1 MSLTLDEVR
10 QIRFRMTRRGE
21 VGYQVGD
28 VDTFI
33 DKVELTFDEFE
44 KERERLRREVESA
57 GAAAVPQD
65 APAESGASDAALQE
79 KDAEIERLRDE
90 VRRLTESLDQGDAA
104 SAAQAAAESRIGE
117 LTAQNEQ
124 LSNKLE
130 QVRGDYDK
138 LRAQHASKKGVT
150 LVKLAEARAN
160 AFPWNAD
167 PAYTPAKPAQLGVQ
181 SFDIDLAEL
190 VDYIDWG
197 PFFQTWDLAGS
208 YPKIL
213 QDDLV
218 GETARELKS
227 DAEVMLARMVAEQ
240 DTRPWVRAKAVF
252 GLFPANA
259 VGDDIEIYAD
269 ETRAEVLMTWHGLRQ
284 QHERP
289 AGKPH
294 YCLADFVAGK
304 DSGVADYV
312 GAFAVTAGLDIE
324 ERLAAY
330 ERAHDDYH
338 AIMLKALADRFA
350 EAAAEWLH
358 ARVRKEF
365 WAYAP
370 AETLSCDELIKEAY
384 RGIRPAPGYPACPDH
399 TVKGPLFKL
408 LDAPARTGMGLTDS
422 FAMTPAAAVS
432 GFYFAHPDAHYFA
445 VSKIGRDQL
454 EDWARRTGM
463 TVAEAERWLAPLL

>member
-1 MSLTLDEVR
+1 VK
-10 QIRFRMTRRGE
+10 
-21 VGYQVGD
+21 GD
-28 VDTFI
+28 VHDI
-33 DKVELTFDEFE
+33 GKNIVGVVLGCNGYDIVDLGVMVPCDKILNAA
-44 KERERLRREVESA
+44 REH
-57 GAAAVPQD
+57 G
-65 APAESGASDAALQE
+65 
-79 KDAEIERLRDE
+79 
-90 VRRLTESLDQGDAA
+90 
-104 SAAQAAAESRIGE
+104 AQAIGLSGLITPSLEEMSHVAAEMQRQGFDVPLLIGGATTSRAH
-117 LTAQNEQ
+117 TAIKIAPHYAQPVIYVPDASRAVGVVTKL
-124 LSNKLE
+124 LSE
-130 QVRGDYDK
+130 GQRAGYAAEVAADYEK

-150 LVKLAEARAN
+150 LVKLSDARAN
-160 AFPWNAD
+160 AFKWDAD
-167 PAYTPAKPAQLGVQ
+167 PAYKPARPAQLGVQ

-208 YPKIL
+208 YPRIL
-213 QDDLV
+213 DDDIV

-269 ETRAEVLMTWHGLRQ
+269 ETRSEVLMSWHGLRQ

-289 AGKPH
+289 AGKPN

-304 DSGVADYV
+304 ASGVADYI

-330 ERAHDDYH
+330 ERTHDDYH

-358 ARVRKEF
+358 AKVRKEF

-399 TVKGPLFKL
+399 TVKGDLFKL

-454 EDWARRTGM
+454 EDWAQRTGM

>member
-1 MSLTLDEVR
+1 MIYVPDASRAVGVVTSLLSEGQRD
-10 QIRFRMTRRGE
+10 
-21 VGYQVGD
+21 GY
-28 VDTFI
+28 
-33 DKVELTFDEFE
+33 
-44 KERERLRREVESA
+44 
-57 GAAAVPQD
+57 
-65 APAESGASDAALQE
+65 
-79 KDAEIERLRDE
+79 
-90 VRRLTESLDQGDAA
+90 
-104 SAAQAAAESRIGE
+104 AAEV
-117 LTAQNEQ
+117 AA
-124 LSNKLE
+124 
-130 QVRGDYDK
+130 DYDK
-138 LRAQHASKKGVT
+138 IRAQHAGKKGVT

-160 AFPWNAD
+160 AFRWNAD

-269 ETRAEVLMTWHGLRQ
+269 ETRSEVLMTWHGLRQ

-365 WAYAP
+365 
-370 AETLSCDELIKEAY
+370 
-384 RGIRPAPGYPACPDH
+384 
-399 TVKGPLFKL
+399 
-408 LDAPARTGMGLTDS
+408 
-422 FAMTPAAAVS
+422 
-432 GFYFAHPDAHYFA
+432 
-445 VSKIGRDQL
+445 
-454 EDWARRTGM
+454 
-463 TVAEAERWLAPLL
+463 